1 MGITGRQIRQ
11 LRGLANY
18 LEATVTIGKAGIVDS
33 VVNFADNT
41 LEAHE
46 LIKGSILGNSGLDTR
61 ETAIALSRI
70 THSALVQVIGHKFV
84 LCRPSKRDDIEH
96 IELVK

>member
-11 LRGLANY
+11 LRGLANH

-33 VVNFADNT
+33 VVNFADN
-41 LEAHE
+41 
-46 LIKGSILGNSGLDTR
+46 
-61 ETAIALSRI
+61 ALSRV

-84 LCRPSKRDDIEH
+84 LYRPSKRDDIEH